1 MAHGGSQNL
10 LEQSQHHTPWAI
22 KKFFSFSM
30 KTSLIHTVAFFNN
43 YASFLLQMT
52 VTSDNNPNIETIGK
66 MFFSY
71 YSVVVE
77 NCYKQREIIICGD
90 FKNVFITH
98 NSTE

>member
-1 MAHGGSQNL
+1 MWPTGGSQNL

-22 KKFFSFSM
+22 KKFFFSM

-66 MFFSY
+66 CFL
-71 YSVVVE
+71 VVSLCTKLY
-77 NCYKQREIIICGD
+77 NA
-90 FKNVFITH
+90 
-98 NSTE
+98 

>member
-1 MAHGGSQNL
+1 MA
-10 LEQSQHHTPWAI
+10 
-22 KKFFSFSM
+22 
-30 KTSLIHTVAFFNN
+30 
-43 YASFLLQMT
+43 